1 MNVETP
7 RERSVMFKINHAILH
22 VLDFTSCVNVFS
34 EDELD
39 LSNKDVKSYVT
50 RIARH
55 ALSGIDNKHGEFSDD
70 SGFAQELQ
78 SYLRGQAS
86 FTDLSRQIAQFLADE
101 FNRMESPTSC
111 DVLVVDFEDEPKPPA
126 VSDEA
131 DDDETAQAAL
141 AAAYA
146 ARAVRCFGI
155 LLLESKPAFMH
166 EVGRASDGVVCNSIE
181 RHHAILPSPSQK
193 MASYALVDV
202 RTMQIQFVDKVRTVA
217 GEERMVLPDGLL
229 QCSVEASSKEVLD
242 TTMRLVEQVA
252 DEYGANSAQAVARAK
267 AYVSDPSRESDEVP
281 FDEFADEVFTDDA
294 PRQRLEQVAQEES
307 IPERVRMEQ
316 SIAQR
321 VAKRH
326 KIRTDT
332 GIEISFP
339 AEYSQTPEFIE
350 FTSAPNGL
358 IQIELKNIGSIE
370 NR

>member
-1 MNVETP
+1 
-7 RERSVMFKINHAILH
+7 MFKINHAILH

-39 LSNKDVKSYVT
+39 LSSKHVKSYVT

-55 ALSGIDNKHGEFSDD
+55 ALTGIDNKHGEFSDD
-70 SGFAQELQ
+70 SLFAQELAA
-78 SYLRGQAS
+78 YFRGERDFAG
-86 FTDLSRQIAQFLADE
+86 LSVQIADFLAGE
-101 FNRMESPTSC
+101 FNRMESPNSC
-111 DVLVVDFEDEPKPPA
+111 DILVVDFEDEPKPPA
-126 VSDEA
+126 QPEGAEDDEA
-131 DDDETAQAAL
+131 AQAAL

-146 ARAVRCFGI
+146 ARAARYFGI

-166 EVGRASDGVVCNSIE
+166 EVGRAEDGATCVTVE
-181 RHHAILPSPSQK
+181 QHHAILPSPSQK
-193 MASYALVDV
+193 IASFALIDA
-202 RTMQIQFVDKVRTVA
+202 RTFAVQFVDKPRTVA
-217 GEERMVLPDGLL
+217 GEERLVIPEGLL

-242 TTMRLVEQVA
+242 TTMRLVEEVA
-252 DEYGANSAQAVARAK
+252 EEYGANSAEAVGRAK
-267 AYVSDPSRESDEVP
+267 AYVSDPARESDEVP
-281 FDEFADEVFTDDA
+281 FDEFVDEVFADEG
-294 PRQRLEQVAQEES
+294 PRRRLAEAAAEEA

-316 SIAQR
+316 AVAQR

-332 GIEISFP
+332 GIEVSFP